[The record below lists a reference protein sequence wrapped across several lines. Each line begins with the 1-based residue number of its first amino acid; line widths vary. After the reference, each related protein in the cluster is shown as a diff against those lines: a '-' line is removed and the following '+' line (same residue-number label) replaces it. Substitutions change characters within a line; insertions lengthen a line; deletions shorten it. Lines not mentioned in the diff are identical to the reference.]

1 MEILSLEDNNILLI
15 PSSALG
21 RLPKLSILNLSYNR
35 ISAISAEILRALAS
49 RLVSLNLARN
59 VIREL
64 QDGVFQDL
72 TNLKILDLS
81 GNLLTQV
88 DGDTFMGLEEVLES
102 LNLAENKITS
112 LTGSPL
118 QLTVLKVLDL
128 SGNLLQDLPKTAIVA
143 LPSLRVFNISNNE
156 NLEILPSSLLLTGT
170 LLTSLD
176 MSRCGLRT
184 IHPDL
189 FSKSEN
195 LKVLKL
201 SGNRFHNISDTAF
214 RHLRNLTYLDLTD
227 NEITN
232 LRVGCFA
239 NCVNLKILLLDNNRL
254 TTFKGEYFKF
264 SKTDAKNYTALEVLS
279 VTNNDLNYL
288 LPSSLK
294 IHPKLKYLSA
304 HHNKFNYFPAE
315 LISNLQ
321 YLEKIDLGFN
331 QLKGVE
337 DMDFSRLPRL
347 RELILE
353 GNQIEVLSESAF
365 HNSTQLQII
374 NLASNQIPR
383 ISERTFEGLL
393 RIQHLNLE
401 FNQLTDLPEG
411 VFDRSKL
418 QILENINLAGNQF
431 KIPPLRALQRQY
443 FFLTSANLSRNQI
456 EDISPEDVTMVN
468 IKKLDLSFNPLTEES
483 VKNILAEP
491 KTVRELSLAGVNVK
505 NISQLE
511 MPFLK
516 KLDLSKNKISRL
528 NMGDF
533 QRSTMLEVLD
543 LSDNEIASLSDVL
556 VWKSLE
562 NLKELD
568 VSKNPITEILSGQLD
583 DLSSLQV
590 LNLFDL
596 ESIMKIEKNAFKP
609 LGRLRE
615 IRAYGF
621 PRLGYLDVKGILQ
634 NLPTLELLDIELKD
648 GTVGSDEL
656 TYVMHPRLRYLGL
669 RGKQVTVISTGVF
682 AGLKAPEITLKVIN
696 TSVTN
701 LPQGLFFPLPR
712 SSDVSLDI
720 SDSSISTLSPQFLAM
735 FQDHRKHLELSGLS
749 SNPIRCDCSARALK
763 KWLTARRNVK
773 AICHDDVFE
782 GQELN
787 EIPDEELTC
796 ESRPT
801 TESSTTPKPTT
812 AATKI
817 VRRPT
822 TESDIIWTVA
832 PRKKSTPKP
841 PKLITSATA
850 AAMNN
855 DDMLIISIVGGVVAF
870 IVILVI
876 VICIIRLRMVNTP
889 YRGGP
894 LAAPVPY
901 PPSNPYV
908 YTIKPGATPSLYMT
922 PTYATLP
929 HKMDGS
935 SASKPHPGHA
945 TLRPPSQLQS
955 YYQTG
960 PPPSQSAYYVPYTP
974 DEKIEY
980 R

>member
-1 MEILSLEDNNILLI
+1 M
-15 PSSALG
+15 
-21 RLPKLSILNLSYNR
+21 
-35 ISAISAEILRALAS
+35 
-49 RLVSLNLARN
+49 ARN

-64 QDGVFQDL
+64 PDGVFQDL
-72 TNLKILDLS
+72 NNLKILDLS
-81 GNLLTQV
+81 GNLLTQI
-88 DGDTFMGLEEVLES
+88 DGDTFIGLEEILES

-118 QLTVLKVLDL
+118 QLTVLKILDL
-128 SGNLLQDLPKTAIVA
+128 SGNSLQDLPKTAIVG
-143 LPSLRVFNISNNE
+143 LPSLRILNISNNVE
-156 NLEILPSSLLLTGT
+156 LETLPSNLLQTGL

-176 MSRCGLRT
+176 ISRSGLKT

-189 FSKSEN
+189 FSKSDN
-195 LKVLKL
+195 LKVLKI
-201 SGNRFHNISDTAF
+201 SGNRIQNISDTAF
-214 RHLRNLTYLDLTD
+214 RHLKNLTYLDLTD
-227 NEITN
+227 NLITN
-232 LRVGCFA
+232 LRIGCFA

-254 TTFKGEYFKF
+254 TTFKSEYFKF
-264 SKTDAKNYTALEVLS
+264 SKTDQKNYTSLEVLS
-279 VTNNDLNYL
+279 LSNNQLSYL
-288 LPSSLK
+288 VPSSLK

-353 GNQIEVLSESAF
+353 GNEIEALSESAF
-365 HNSTQLQII
+365 HNSTQLQVI
-374 NLASNQIPR
+374 NLANNQIPR
-383 ISERTFEGLL
+383 IAERTFEGLL

-418 QILENINLAGNQF
+418 QILENINLAGNLF
-431 KIPPLRALQRQY
+431 KIPPLLSLKRQY
-443 FFLTSANLSRNQI
+443 FFLTSANLSHNSI
-456 EDISPEDVTMVN
+456 EEISPEDVTMVN
-468 IKKLDLSFNPLTEES
+468 IKKLDLSYNPLSEES
-483 VKNILAEP
+483 VRNILAEP
-491 KTVRELSLAGVNVK
+491 KTVRELSLASVNVK

-516 KLDLSKNKISRL
+516 KLDLSGNKISKL
-528 NMGDF
+528 SVGDF
-533 QRSTMLEVLD
+533 QRSTMLEILD
-543 LSDNEIASLSDVL
+543 LSDNAITNLDDVK

-568 VSKNPITEILSGQLD
+568 VSRNPIQEILSGQLD

-596 ESIMKIEKNAFKP
+596 ESVMKIEKNAFRA
-609 LGRLRE
+609 LTRLRE
-615 IRAYGF
+615 MRAYGF

-648 GTVGSDEL
+648 STVGSDEL

-669 RGKQVTVISTGVF
+669 RGKQVTAISTGVF
-682 AGLKAPEITLKVIN
+682 AGLKAPEITLKVVN

-720 SDSSISTLSPQFLAM
+720 SDSKISTLSPQFLAM
-735 FQDHRKHLELSGLS
+735 FQDHRKNLQLSGLS
-749 SNPIRCDCSARALK
+749 SNPILCDCSARALK
-763 KWLTARRNVK
+763 KWIMAQKNVR
-773 AICHDDVFE
+773 AICRDDTFE
-782 GQELN
+782 GQDL
-787 EIPDEELTC
+787 IDIADEDLTC
-796 ESRPT
+796 DARVT
-801 TESSTTPKPTT
+801 TTTTQKPTT
-812 AATKI
+812 ASTKI
-817 VRRPT
+817 LRKPT
-822 TESDIIWTVA
+822 TEADIIWTIA

-894 LAAPVPY
+894 LAVPY

-908 YTIKPGATPSLYMT
+908 YTIKPGQTPSLYMA

-929 HKMDGS
+929 HNKMDGK
-935 SASKPHPGHA
+935 AHPSHA
-945 TLRPPSQLQS
+945 TLRPQSQLQS
-955 YYQTG
+955 YYQSG